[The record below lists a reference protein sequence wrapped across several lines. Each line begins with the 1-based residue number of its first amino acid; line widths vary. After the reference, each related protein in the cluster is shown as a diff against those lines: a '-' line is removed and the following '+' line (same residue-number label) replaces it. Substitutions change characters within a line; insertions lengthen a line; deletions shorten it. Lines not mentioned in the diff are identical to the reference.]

1 MIKFLYKKI
10 DHNDLDK
17 KGFLKGKKNMKL
29 NSQKTTLN
37 DKPTSQIVRSRQP
50 HRKQI
55 KKILMPD
62 SNNPNVKGQNKK
74 NQLTKR
80 SLKNTQKIQVSL
92 PKLASQIM

>member
-17 KGFLKGKKNMKL
+17 KGFLKGKKNYEAQFL
-29 NSQKTTLN
+29 ENNAEWQTHEPDYEIETAPS
-37 DKPTSQIVRSRQP
+37 
-50 HRKQI
+50 
-55 KKILMPD
+55 KKNKKKLMPD

-80 SLKNTQKIQVSL
+80 SKKNTKQIRVSL
-92 PKLASQIM
+92 ANLAS